1 MKRRQ
6 ALKNLGFSIGT
17 ITMTSTVVSL
27 IQSCSKGSSWN
38 PEFFSMD
45 EAELITKT
53 LNVIL
58 PPTSGIPGA
67 TELNLTKF
75 IDGYI
80 KHVLGDKEQLNIK
93 SQAAKYLSSTLVTL
107 SKNSVS
113 SISDKEIDSRLS
125 FYFKSDENQRE
136 IWQKENSTDASNFK
150 FLITIRN
157 RGISA
162 FKINEYIGEN
172 VLAYSPIPGQQ
183 IGCVDLIEATGGKAW
198 SL

>member
-80 KHVLGDKEQLNIK
+80 KHVLGDK
-93 SQAAKYLSSTLVTL
+93 
-107 SKNSVS
+107 
-113 SISDKEIDSRLS
+113 
-125 FYFKSDENQRE
+125 
-136 IWQKENSTDASNFK
+136 
-150 FLITIRN
+150 
-157 RGISA
+157 
-162 FKINEYIGEN
+162 
-172 VLAYSPIPGQQ
+172 
-183 IGCVDLIEATGGKAW
+183 
-198 SL
+198 